1 MTIDKSDALQ
11 SLAPGAEWVLRGDEL
26 EWLSTDIPEPTD
38 IEIETERARLD
49 YLEGVYEY
57 RRKREYPP
65 ISEQLDKI
73 YHEGLDAWK
82 AEIDAVKAEN
92 PKAYPNE
99 EDQAAHIKAH
109 VDQYLFDKQLAAY
122 TEAVAR
128 LEQYPLAEG
137 RGPITEMQEKIDE
150 NGYSVYDDETGE
162 PIMEEVVISPAIDP
176 LEPVEVEDTVFVTD
190 SDGEQV
196 LDSDGM
202 PVTETVMV
210 RNPILVQDE
219 GERAEAEDVI
229 AETPQAVI
237 DHYDTLI
244 NSTDDTTA

>member
-1 MTIDKSDALQ
+1 MTDKATALQ

-26 EWLSTDIPEPTD
+26 EWLDTQQPEPTD
-38 IEIETERARLD
+38 IEVESERARLD

-57 RRKREYPP
+57 RREREYPP

-82 AEIDAVKAEN
+82 AEIDAVKVEN
-92 PKAYPNE
+92 PKGYPNE
-99 EDQAAHIKAH
+99 ADQAAHIKAH
-109 VDQYLFDKQLAAY
+109 VDQYIFDKQLAAY

-137 RGPITEMQEKIDE
+137 RGPITEMQETGEYDE
-150 NGYSVYDDETGE
+150 ETGE
-162 PIMEEVVISPAIDP
+162 PITQEVVISPAIDP
-176 LEPVEVEDTVFVTD
+176 LEPVEVEETVFVTD
-190 SDGEQV
+190 SDGEDV

-219 GERAEAEDVI
+219 GERAEAEDVV

-237 DHYDTLI
+237 DQYHS
-244 NSTDDTTA
+244 STV

>member
-1 MTIDKSDALQ
+1 MITKADALQ
-11 SLAPGAEWVLRGDEL
+11 SLTPGAEWVLRGDEL

-38 IEIETERARLD
+38 IEIETERARLE

-99 EDQAAHIKAH
+99 ADQAAHIKAH
-109 VDQYLFDKQLAAY
+109 VDQYVFDKQLAAY
-122 TEAVAR
+122 TEAIAR

-137 RGPITEMQEKIDE
+137 RGPITEMQETGEYDE
-150 NGYSVYDDETGE
+150 QTGE
-162 PIMEEVVISPAIDP
+162 PITQEVVISPAIDP
-176 LEPVEVEDTVFVTD
+176 LEPVEVEETVFVTD

-229 AETPQAVI
+229 AETPEAVI
-237 DHYDTLI
+237 DRYNADGI
-244 NSTDDTTA
+244 